1 MQAYIK
7 NLQSKPEHVRKQILI
22 VSLALSMVVVG
33 FIWFYGLTD
42 RFIVSA
48 QMSSVA
54 AADGVKEESPFK
66 LFSNSI
72 SNAYQNITA
81 SVGNITLP
89 TSDAKVNTDAKGK
102 QIDLIVV
109 DPKTQN

>member
-7 NLQSKPEHVRKQILI
+7 NLQSKPEHVRKQILV
-22 VSLALSMVVVG
+22 VSLALSMIVVG

-42 RFIVSA
+42 RFVLSA
-48 QMSSVA
+48 EKSSIA

-72 SNAYQNITA
+72 SNAYENITA

-89 TSDAKVNTDAKGK
+89 NSNPKTETDAKGK